1 MGTICRIYEQTD
13 RGMKVIAQIRNG
25 RVTGKKAGAIRKA
38 LRQYGFPHAPL
49 EDVSDL
55 VLMTTPGL
63 GVAFVPTGEKI
74 PLFSAARS
82 NQESRLGGWMRL
94 FLFWKRPREKFK

>member
-13 RGMKVIAQIRNG
+13 SGMKVIAQIRNG

-49 EDVSDL
+49 EDVIDL
-55 VLMTTPGL
+55 LLMTTPGL
-63 GVAFVPTGEKI
+63 GVAFVPTGEKMSI
-74 PLFSAARS
+74 FSTGRK
-82 NQESRLGGWMRL
+82 NQKSRQGGWTRI
-94 FLFWKRPREKFK
+94 FLFWKRSRE